1 MLSRAKQF
9 LPFDALK
16 GFKEALKEKEVE
28 YEEKKELSD
37 ESLEELENTFCRLQ
51 IGSVAK
57 IRYYKNKQYI
67 EVLGKITN
75 IDYIKKK
82 IEINN
87 KEYIN
92 VADIIKIDE

>member
-1 MLSRAKQF
+1 MIHV
-9 LPFDALK
+9 
-16 GFKEALKEKEVE
+16 EK
-28 YEEKKELSD
+28 L
-37 ESLEELENTFCRLQ
+37 ESFNSQ
-51 IGSVAK
+51 